1 MKQEGQN
8 TWVLEVP
15 EDPNN
20 PDELILQFPPE
31 LLETAGWKEGDS
43 LLWKDRGDG
52 SWELSKK

>member
-1 MKQEGQN
+1 MKQEGKN
-8 TWVLEVP
+8 TWVLEVQ
-15 EDPNN
+15 EDHNN

>member
-1 MKQEGQN
+1 MKQEGKN
-8 TWVLEVP
+8 TWVLEVQ

-43 LLWKDRGDG
+43 LLWKDRSDG

>member
-1 MKQEGQN
+1 MKQEGKK
-8 TWVLEVP
+8 TWVLEVQ

>member
-1 MKQEGQN
+1 MKQEGKT
-8 TWVLEVP
+8 TWVREVQ